1 MGNRILYAL
10 AVRVLIA
17 VFTRTFFQPD
27 EYFQALE
34 PAHHLVFGYGSLTW
48 EWLNPLPI
56 RSIIYPA
63 LNIPIYWMLKV
74 TGLHSIRFWGDW
86 LVIICPRI
94 LHGVLAAGTD
104 IWLCKIT
111 SKVMGQRYVST
122 AFFLSLTSFFHALS
136 LSRSLSNSFETTLT
150 TIALSYFPWGACQTR
165 SPQTPFY
172 ESDIRK
178 CLTFAALA
186 CIIRPTSTVIWV
198 FLFANLLWSSR
209 AHRGFVLSLVMNA
222 VVIGSTALSLVIFLD
237 YLYYGQITFAPVNFF
252 IINLS
257 GVSLFYGGNPWHYY
271 LTQALP
277 ILCTT
282 SLPFVLYGMWTQV
295 NGIDPAKRTLCRVI
309 IWTIA
314 IYSSM
319 GHKEWRFI
327 HPVLPLMHVLGAK
340 VLVDLSD
347 KSPKQKISS
356 LPIRRDYFS
365 MLLIPIPIA
374 LYVTLLYCSAPVAVL
389 SYIRS
394 IPSDELK
401 GGSVGFLMPCHST
414 PGHAYIHRS
423 ELASGGMWALGCE
436 PPLEYQPNLS
446 TYRDQTTIF
455 FSSPYD
461 YLQDRFPST
470 VNPNF
475 PLSPY
480 PVSIPG
486 TSVHFSGQWRHEW
499 PRHLVFFGALLE
511 KDGVKN
517 MLLAKKYQEVWHG
530 GRSWEGDGE
539 ERQGGVR
546 VWKWRG

>member
-1 MGNRILYAL
+1 MHRPSEI
-10 AVRVLIA
+10 
-17 VFTRTFFQPD
+17 
-27 EYFQALE
+27 
-34 PAHHLVFGYGSLTW
+34 
-48 EWLNPLPI
+48 
-56 RSIIYPA
+56 
-63 LNIPIYWMLKV
+63 
-74 TGLHSIRFWGDW
+74 
-86 LVIICPRI
+86 
-94 LHGVLAAGTD
+94 
-104 IWLCKIT
+104 
-111 SKVMGQRYVST
+111 
-122 AFFLSLTSFFHALS
+122 
-136 LSRSLSNSFETTLT
+136 SR
-150 TIALSYFPWGACQTR
+150 R
-165 SPQTPFY
+165 
-172 ESDIRK
+172 
-178 CLTFAALA
+178 
-186 CIIRPTSTVIWV
+186 
-198 FLFANLLWSSR
+198 
-209 AHRGFVLSLVMNA
+209 
-222 VVIGSTALSLVIFLD
+222 STALSLVIFLD

-436 PPLEYQPNLS
+436 PPLEYVFMNNHALS
-446 TYRDQTTIF
+446 
-455 FSSPYD
+455 S
-461 YLQDRFPST
+461 
-470 VNPNF
+470 NK
-475 PLSPY
+475 
-480 PVSIPG
+480 PVSTATKICPRTEIKPRSSSRHRTIICKTVFRLRSIQTFLFRRIQFQYRVLQYIFRVNG
-486 TSVHFSGQWRHEW
+486 DTNGPAISSFSEPCSRKTVLKICFW
-499 PRHLVFFGALLE
+499 PRSI
-511 KDGVKN
+511 
-517 MLLAKKYQEVWHG
+517 KKYGMVADHG
-530 GRSWEGDGE
+530 REMGRSVKEASACGNGGDDYRALPLGGPRNVNFDVE
-539 ERQGGVR
+539 EHWSVRCIGGCILKVHANADR
-546 VWKWRG
+546 SP